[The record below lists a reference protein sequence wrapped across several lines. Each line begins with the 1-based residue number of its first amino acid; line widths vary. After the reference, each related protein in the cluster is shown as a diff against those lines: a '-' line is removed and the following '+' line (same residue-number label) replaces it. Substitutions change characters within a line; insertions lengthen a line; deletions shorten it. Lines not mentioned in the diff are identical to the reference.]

1 MGYDFP
7 SFNSESYTGIMIIK
21 KLFIFFSFIVLSTS
35 AFNQVV
41 YEFEDSLQEKRFYSL
56 ISEIRCPKCTSGSIA
71 SSDAPVSR
79 DLKNKIYQLVLD
91 GSTDKEIKT
100 YVSERFG
107 DFSDYRPAL
116 EGSNYLLWFGPFIF
130 LGLMLVIFFIK
141 RRV

>member
-1 MGYDFP
+1 
-7 SFNSESYTGIMIIK
+7 MIIK
-21 KLFIFFSFIVLSTS
+21 KLFIFISFILLSTS

-79 DLKNKIYQLVLD
+79 DLKNKVYELVLD
-91 GSTDKEIKT
+91 GSTDQEIKT

-130 LGLMLVIFFIK
+130 LALMLVIFFIK

>member
-1 MGYDFP
+1 MSKKFLILFSFLLLSTP
-7 SFNSESYTGIMIIK
+7 SFNQM
-21 KLFIFFSFIVLSTS
+21 
-35 AFNQVV
+35 V
-41 YEFEDSLQEKRFYSL
+41 YEFNYSLQEKRFYAL

-79 DLKNKIYQLVLD
+79 DLKNKVYELVLA
-91 GSTDKEIKT
+91 GSTDQEIKK

-116 EGSNYLLWFGPFIF
+116 EGPNYFLWFGPFVF

>member
-1 MGYDFP
+1 MSKKFLILFSFLLLSTP
-7 SFNSESYTGIMIIK
+7 SFNQM
-21 KLFIFFSFIVLSTS
+21 
-35 AFNQVV
+35 V
-41 YEFEDSLQEKRFYSL
+41 YEFEDSMQEKRFYSL

-79 DLKNKIYQLVLD
+79 DLKNKVYELVLA
-91 GSTDKEIKT
+91 GSTDQEIKK

-116 EGSNYLLWFGPFIF
+116 EGSNYFLWFGPFVF

>member
-1 MGYDFP
+1 
-7 SFNSESYTGIMIIK
+7 MIIK
-21 KLFIFFSFIVLSTS
+21 KLFIFISFILLSTS

-107 DFSDYRPAL
+107 DFSHYRPAL

>member
-1 MGYDFP
+1 
-7 SFNSESYTGIMIIK
+7 MIIK
-21 KLFIFFSFIVLSTS
+21 KLFIFISFILLSTS

-79 DLKNKIYQLVLD
+79 DLKNKVYELVLD

-116 EGSNYLLWFGPFIF
+116 EGSNYLLWFGPFMF

>member
-1 MGYDFP
+1 
-7 SFNSESYTGIMIIK
+7 MIIK
-21 KLFIFFSFIVLSTS
+21 KFFIFFSFIVLSTS

-79 DLKNKIYQLVLD
+79 DLKNKVYELVLD

>member
-1 MGYDFP
+1 MMLKRCFILL
-7 SFNSESYTGIMIIK
+7 SF
-21 KLFIFFSFIVLSTS
+21 LLLSTS
-35 AFNQVV
+35 AFNQMV

-71 SSDAPVSR
+71 RSDVPVSR
-79 DLKNKIYQLVLD
+79 DLKNKVYELVLS
-91 GSTDKEIKT
+91 GSSDAEIKK

-107 DFSDYRPAL
+107 NFSNYRPAL

-130 LGLMLVIFFIK
+130 LALMLAIFLIK